1 MQGVFQQL
9 QEIAKV
15 EGHKSQDT
23 KVRLINKL
31 LAGAKDTESAFI
43 VRSLQ
48 GKLRIGL
55 AEQSVL
61 IALAHAVALQVLTVL
76 HMVRQRYFQGD
87 APNNPAIARRGFRST
102 PRWLS

>member
-1 MQGVFQQL
+1 VPQGVFQQL
-9 QEIAKV
+9 KEIARV
-15 EGHKSQDT
+15 EGHKSQDA
-23 KVRLINKL
+23 KVRMINKL

-61 IALAHAVALQVLTVL
+61 VALAHAMALQVLTALHVL
-76 HMVRQRYFQGD
+76 CQAALGASHSSECC
-87 APNNPAIARRGFRST
+87 P
-102 PRWLS
+102 